1 MNLFFGRL
9 GINIATA
16 NGSSE
21 FFSMERIEE
30 FVVKFAMDILTVIAI
45 LIVLSI
51 VRRIGKKLI
60 KRAFAV
66 NIDKL
71 QKVTGGTNRRK
82 ETLES
87 LVLNIWRYMINI
99 IGIIAILGVFVP
111 IETLLVGT
119 GGFAVVVAFAAKSML
134 DDISMG
140 FFIIFEDLFSVGD
153 FIEIDDASGTVM
165 EIGLRSVKIR
175 VLTGE
180 TVIIPNGNIGKVV
193 NHSVSNGQAIV
204 DVSVAYEADLEKAI
218 STLESI
224 ATQAF
229 EQYDDIIEM
238 PVVLGVQELGASEI
252 VIRMTAEVQPTTQ
265 WRIQRELRK
274 IIKLTFDQE
283 GIEIPFPR
291 LVVYQQDGGNKGNE

>member
-1 MNLFFGRL
+1 MNLFFGKL
-9 GINIATA
+9 GITITTA
-16 NGSSE
+16 NAISK
-21 FFSMERIEE
+21 FFSIEKLEE
-30 FVVKFAMDILTVIAI
+30 FLVKFAMDVLTVVVI
-45 LIVLSI
+45 LIILSI
-51 VRRIGKKLI
+51 VRRIGKNLI
-60 KRAFAV
+60 KKAFAV

-71 QKVTGGTNRRK
+71 QKMTGGTNRRK

-87 LVLNIWRYMINI
+87 LVLNIWRYVINI
-99 IGIIAILGVFVP
+99 VGLISILGVFVP

-119 GGFAVVVAFAAKSML
+119 GGFAVVVAFAAKSIL

-140 FFIIFEDLFSVGD
+140 FFIVFEDLFSVGD

-175 VLTGE
+175 VITGE

-218 STLESI
+218 STLEAI
-224 ATQAF
+224 AVKTF
-229 EQYDDIIEM
+229 DQYDEIIEL
-238 PVVLGVQELGASEI
+238 PVVLGVQELDASQI
-252 VIRMTAEVQPTTQ
+252 VIRMTAEVQPATQ
-265 WRIQRELRK
+265 WHIQRELRK

-291 LVVYQQDGGNKGNE
+291 LVVYQHDGGKISNE

>member
-119 GGFAVVVAFAAKSML
+119 GGFAVVAAFAAKSML

-140 FFIIFEDLFSVGD
+140 FFIVFEDLFSVGD

-229 EQYDDIIEM
+229 EQYDDIVEM